1 MITLGQTLK
10 QARES
15 RGITLNEVADITKI
29 SIRILRAIEDGDE
42 SALPPK
48 TFLRGFIYS
57 YASYLKLDTEQILA
71 QFQSEMGSTRPE
83 EPISEI
89 TPQSSS
95 PANVEPTTKLRSVAA
110 AALVAA
116 IIAAI
121 FLVKKTVDKYE
132 KESIVVDSKP
142 VLSADITATAPANST
157 PSPSFDLSP
166 QISAEIQL
174 PGQEPSPSPSPSQS
188 PSPSPSPSTSTS
200 PSPSPAFPLSPS
212 PAPSSQAAPPVV
224 PNLPS
229 TQTPK
234 ISLIPTPVVTKTKED
249 AQPLV
254 IPTPQS
260 APQATPTETRSPSPS
275 PSPATTVDAAT
286 VELRSQELIVE
297 ALDGIQLE
305 FSVDGAA
312 AQQVALKAE
321 QIFTIKG
328 RKSIQIKISNGG
340 AINLIHNGKDRG
352 VPGDL
357 GKALEV
363 KFP

>member
-174 PGQEPSPSPSPSQS
+174 PGQEPSPSPSPTFRKTARSTT
-188 PSPSPSPSTSTS
+188 PPAPSTSTGSSNPAGTACS
-200 PSPSPAFPLSPS
+200 PSARPANFP
-212 PAPSSQAAPPVV
+212 
-224 PNLPS
+224 
-229 TQTPK
+229 
-234 ISLIPTPVVTKTKED
+234 
-249 AQPLV
+249 
-254 IPTPQS
+254 
-260 APQATPTETRSPSPS
+260 R
-275 PSPATTVDAAT
+275 
-286 VELRSQELIVE
+286 
-297 ALDGIQLE
+297 
-305 FSVDGAA
+305 
-312 AQQVALKAE
+312 
-321 QIFTIKG
+321 
-328 RKSIQIKISNGG
+328 
-340 AINLIHNGKDRG
+340 
-352 VPGDL
+352 
-357 GKALEV
+357 
-363 KFP
+363 

>member
-42 SALPPK
+42 AALPPK

-71 QFQSEMGSTRPE
+71 QFHSEMGSTRPE

-142 VLSADITATAPANST
+142 VLSADITETAPANST
-157 PSPSFDLSP
+157 PIPSFDLSP

-174 PGQEPSPSPSPSQS
+174 PGQEPSPSPSPS
-188 PSPSPSPSTSTS
+188 PPPSTSTS

-212 PAPSSQAAPPVV
+212 PAPSSQAPPPVV

-249 AQPLV
+249 VQPLV

-260 APQATPTETRSPSPS
+260 APQATPTETPSPSPS

-286 VELRSQELIVE
+286 VELRGQELIVE
-297 ALDGIQLE
+297 ALDGVQLE